1 MLAAGLRG
9 LPGRA
14 SLLGRGLPSLVPAR
28 GRKTR
33 FDPPA
38 KSKADRIKVP
48 PPVDPAE
55 LLVVLDRYEQY
66 RRVVGAVRIK
76 LKEELMQK
84 RYDNQY
90 GELAKQK
97 KKAEEEEH
105 QLLMAWNDAENKRL
119 LERRMERLREEEL
132 AARARE
138 LRVEQQRAALQEELL
153 KKKEEEVLQLQEE
166 SKNFI
171 TLENLDQRIEECLN
185 NAQNYNFAIDKE
197 GRVVKRTVMP

>member
-14 SLLGRGLPSLVPAR
+14 ALLGRGAPSLIPAR

-55 LLVVLDRYEQY
+55 LLVVINRYRQY
-66 RRVVGAVRIK
+66 KRVVGALRFEM
-76 LKEELMQK
+76 KEEIRFKTYDLRHGETAKLM
-84 RYDNQY
+84 
-90 GELAKQK
+90 
-97 KKAEEEEH
+97 KKARDEEH
-105 QLLMAWNDAENKRL
+105 QHLMALNDAENKRL
-119 LERRMERLREEEL
+119 LERRLERLR
-132 AARARE
+132 
-138 LRVEQQRAALQEELL
+138 QEELL
-153 KKKEEEVLQLQEE
+153 EKARKLQSDQNRVSFQEEFLKKKEMEVLQLQEE
-166 SKNFI
+166 SQNFI

-185 NAQNYNFAIDKE
+185 KMQNYNFAVDKE
-197 GRVVKRTVMP
+197 GRIVKRTAIS

>member
-9 LPGRA
+9 LPG
-14 SLLGRGLPSLVPAR
+14 LLGRGAPSLVPSR

-66 RRVVGAVRIK
+66 RRVVSALRFEM
-76 LKEELMQK
+76 KEEVQFK
-84 RYDNQY
+84 HYDLKY
-90 GELAKQK
+90 GETAKLR
-97 KKAEEEEH
+97 KKAQDEEH
-105 QLLMAWNDAENKRL
+105 QRLMALNDAENKRL
-119 LERRMERLREEEL
+119 LERRLERLR
-132 AARARE
+132 
-138 LRVEQQRAALQEELL
+138 QEELL
-153 KKKEEEVLQLQEE
+153 EKTRKLQSDQHRETFQEEFLKKKEMEVLQLQEQ
-166 SKNFI
+166 SQNFI

-185 NAQNYNFAIDKE
+185 KTQNYNFAIDKD
-197 GRVVKRTVMP
+197 GRIVKRTAVS

>member
-14 SLLGRGLPSLVPAR
+14 SLLGRGHPNLVPAR

-66 RRVVGAVRIK
+66 RRVVGAIRTE
-76 LKEELMQK
+76 LKEELRQK
-84 RYDNQY
+84 NYDIKH
-90 GELAKQK
+90 GVTAKLK

-105 QLLMAWNDAENKRL
+105 LLLMAWNDAENKRL
-119 LERRMERLREEEL
+119 LERRMERLQKEEL
-132 AARARE
+132 MAKARQLQYDQSQSD
-138 LRVEQQRAALQEELL
+138 LREELL
-153 KKKEEEVLQLQEE
+153 KKKEKEVLQLQEE

-185 NAQNYNFAIDKE
+185 NTQNYNFAIDKE
-197 GRVVKRTVMP
+197 GRIVKRTAMP

>member
-14 SLLGRGLPSLVPAR
+14 ALLGRGVPSLVPSR

-55 LLVVLDRYEQY
+55 LLVILDRYEQY
-66 RRVVGAVRIK
+66 RRVVSALRFEM
-76 LKEELMQK
+76 KEEVQFK
-84 RYDNQY
+84 SYDLKY
-90 GELAKQK
+90 GETAKLR
-97 KKAEEEEH
+97 KKAEDDEH
-105 QLLMAWNDAENKRL
+105 QRLMALNDAENKRL
-119 LERRMERLREEEL
+119 LERRLERLRKAEL
-132 AARARE
+132 LEKSRKLESDQHRE
-138 LRVEQQRAALQEELL
+138 VFQEEFL

-166 SKNFI
+166 SQNFI

-185 NAQNYNFAIDKE
+185 KTQNYNFAIDKD
-197 GRVVKRTVMP
+197 GRIVKRTAVS

>member
-9 LPGRA
+9 LPG
-14 SLLGRGLPSLVPAR
+14 LLGRGAPSLVPAR

-55 LLVVLDRYEQY
+55 LLVILERFEQY
-66 RRVVGAVRIK
+66 RRVVSALR
-76 LKEELMQK
+76 LEMKEEIQFK
-84 RYDNQY
+84 SYDHRH
-90 GELAKQK
+90 GEMAKLR
-97 KKAEEEEH
+97 KKAQEEEH
-105 QLLMAWNDAENKRL
+105 QRLMALNDAENKRL
-119 LERRMERLREEEL
+119 LERRLERLQKEEL
-132 AARARE
+132 LKKARK
-138 LRVEQQRAALQEELL
+138 LQSDQHRVAFQEEFL

-166 SKNFI
+166 SQHFI

-185 NAQNYNFAIDKE
+185 QTQNYNFAIDKD
-197 GRVVKRTVMP
+197 GRIVKRTAMP

>member
-14 SLLGRGLPSLVPAR
+14 ALLGRGVPSLVPSR

-55 LLVVLDRYEQY
+55 LLVILDRYEQY
-66 RRVVGAVRIK
+66 RRVVSALRFEM
-76 LKEELMQK
+76 KEEVQFK
-84 RYDNQY
+84 SYDLKY
-90 GELAKQK
+90 GETAKLR
-97 KKAEEEEH
+97 KKAEDDEH
-105 QLLMAWNDAENKRL
+105 QRLMALNDAENKRL
-119 LERRMERLREEEL
+119 LERRLERLRKEEL
-132 AARARE
+132 LEKSRKLESDQHRE
-138 LRVEQQRAALQEELL
+138 VFQEEFL

-166 SKNFI
+166 SQNFI

-185 NAQNYNFAIDKE
+185 KTQNYNFAINKD
-197 GRVVKRTVMP
+197 GRIVKRTAVS